1 MYLLMLLNSDYY
13 FYYGST
19 RRMQPEW
26 VMNCSAMR
34 LTVN

>member
-13 FYYGST
+13 YYYGST

-26 VMNCSAMR
+26 VMNRSAMR